1 MAGRRCAAYL
11 RLELARVA
19 CCPPS
24 SFWTAMD
31 ALPAHRPR
39 SIRSVASNSSIASG
53 VSLSRRSR
61 TRTRSKTVTGDAPRS
76 PLLSDLPYLG
86 GAVVQEPENI
96 LDAPLEAPE
105 RPPRSPQRLLA
116 DPHSVSTPSSQD
128 VDQTFVELTQ
138 STTSRPVR
146 VLPQRVCWS

>member
-1 MAGRRCAAYL
+1 MAGRRQAAYL
-11 RLELARVA
+11 RLELACVG
-19 CCPPS
+19 CCPS

-76 PLLSDLPYLG
+76 PLPSDLPYLG
-86 GAVVQEPENI
+86 GVVVQEPENI

-116 DPHSVSTPSSQD
+116 HSVGTPSSQD

-146 VLPQRVCWS
+146 VFGQRVY